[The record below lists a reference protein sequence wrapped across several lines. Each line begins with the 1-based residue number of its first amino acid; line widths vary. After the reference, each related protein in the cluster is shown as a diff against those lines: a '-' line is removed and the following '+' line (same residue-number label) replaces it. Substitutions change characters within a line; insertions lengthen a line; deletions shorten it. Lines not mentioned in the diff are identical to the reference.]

1 MSPTQGIN
9 KLFDQSIG
17 ALNKAMDLYWY
28 RSQAIT
34 SNISNAETPGYKAVD
49 VDFANE
55 LERAFEKDKIKE
67 QQTSKGHL
75 AAEDSSMSA
84 HLVGDFSGAT
94 KGDGN
99 NVDIDIQMGKLATN
113 ASDYNLSASLVRKK
127 LQILRNAIR
136 YSQS

>member
-1 MSPTQGIN
+1 MGDVKGID

-49 VDFANE
+49 VNFAHE
-55 LERAFEKDKIKE
+55 LERAFEKNKSTTETTNKNHL
-67 QQTSKGHL
+67 TSQDETGAFL
-75 AAEDSSMSA
+75 DADY
-84 HLVGDFSGAT
+84 SGAT

-136 YSQS
+136 YAQN

>member
-1 MSPTQGIN
+1 MSDVKGID

-17 ALNKAMDLYWY
+17 ALNKAMDLCWY

-34 SNISNAETPGYKAVD
+34 SNITNAETPGYKAVD
-49 VDFANE
+49 VNFAHE
-55 LERAFEKDKIKE
+55 LERAFNKDKSTTTMTDDK
-67 QQTSKGHL
+67 HL
-75 AAEDSSMSA
+75 SLQGESGAFLDADY
-84 HLVGDFSGAT
+84 SGAT

-113 ASDYNLSASLVRKK
+113 AGDYNLSASIVRKK

-136 YSQS
+136 YAQN

>member
-1 MSPTQGIN
+1 MTEIKNVN

-17 ALNKAMDLYWY
+17 ALSKAMDLYWF

-34 SNISNAETPGYKAVD
+34 SNISNAETPGYKYMD
-49 VDFANE
+49 INFANE
-55 LERAFEKDKIKE
+55 LEKAFAKDKTNVSKTKE
-67 QQTSKGHL
+67 GHL
-75 AAEDSSMSA
+75 DITDNTSA
-84 HLVGDFSGAT
+84 YIIPDYSGAT

-99 NVDIDIQMGKLATN
+99 NVDIDIQMGKLANN

-136 YSQS
+136 YAQN